1 MLHAK
6 CQVLRSWRRRFVKVS
21 HHIWAW
27 LPSWSCDLDHLYKLL
42 FSFPRRLYMKFWVW
56 LAKRFQRR
64 RCLNIVDDDNDDYND
79 HDADDGRR
87 TMGLV
92 ELKKLEILRGF
103 LNTVT
108 YISAAK
114 YPRLP
119 NLVSNRCLDIATCI
133 WSRLLVQNSIVSI

>member
-1 MLHAK
+1 M
-6 CQVLRSWRRRFVKVS
+6 
-21 HHIWAW
+21 
-27 LPSWSCDLDHLYKLL
+27 
-42 FSFPRRLYMKFWVW
+42 
-56 LAKRFQRR
+56 
-64 RCLNIVDDDNDDYND
+64 DDDNDDYND

-108 YISAAK
+108 YISAAN

-119 NLVSNRCLDIATCI
+119 NLVSNWCLDIATCI